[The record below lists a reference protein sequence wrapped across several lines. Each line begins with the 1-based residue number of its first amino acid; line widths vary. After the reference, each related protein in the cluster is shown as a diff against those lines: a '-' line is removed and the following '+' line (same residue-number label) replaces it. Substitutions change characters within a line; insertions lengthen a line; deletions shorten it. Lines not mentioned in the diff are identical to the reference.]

1 MKGEGVLRREN
12 IEVFSLRVFNNSTF
26 RFKNLRTSRWD

>member
-12 IEVFSLRVFNNSTF
+12 IEVFSLRVFNNNTF